1 MPKSLLISSIFALLL
16 SGNYALANEACLLET
31 NADFMGVKLDI
42 KDCIQN
48 AGMATAD
55 FKAQCEGLSQAV
67 VSMGGPAAKIS
78 YLSSCPVPFQA
89 KCDHSSTAQTVF
101 FTINDRLMKRQGSNP
116 AVGLCKGSIQKVHY
130 SKGELPSVFMVRG
143 TALTAWQ

>member
-16 SGNYALANEACLLET
+16 SGTHVLANEACLLET
-31 NADFMGVKLDI
+31 NADFMRVKLDI

-89 KCDHSSTAQTVF
+89 KCDHSNTAQTVF
-101 FTINDRLMKRQGSNP
+101 FYYKRSADEAAGLESSCGLMQGKYT
-116 AVGLCKGSIQKVHY
+116 KGT
-130 SKGELPSVFMVRG
+130 L
-143 TALTAWQ
+143 

>member
-1 MPKSLLISSIFALLL
+1 MPKSLLISSTFAVLL

-48 AGMATAD
+48 AGMATTD

-89 KCDHSSTAQTVF
+89 KCDHSNTAQTVF
-101 FTINDRLMKRQGSNP
+101 FYYKRSADEAAGLESSCGLMQGKYT
-116 AVGLCKGSIQKVHY
+116 KGT
-130 SKGELPSVFMVRG
+130 L
-143 TALTAWQ
+143 

>member
-16 SGNYALANEACLLET
+16 SGTHALANEACLLET

-89 KCDHSSTAQTVF
+89 KCDHSNTAQTVF
-101 FTINDRLMKRQGSNP
+101 FYYKRSADEAAGLESSCGLMQGKYT
-116 AVGLCKGSIQKVHY
+116 KGT
-130 SKGELPSVFMVRG
+130 L
-143 TALTAWQ
+143 

>member
-1 MPKSLLISSIFALLL
+1 MPKGLLISSVVALLL

-48 AGMATAD
+48 AGMAAGD

-67 VSMGGPAAKIS
+67 VSMGGPAAKIT

-89 KCDHSSTAQTVF
+89 KCDNSNTAKTIYFYYKRSADEAAGIQSSCLL
-101 FTINDRLMKRQGSNP
+101 IQGTYT
-116 AVGLCKGSIQKVHY
+116 KGV
-130 SKGELPSVFMVRG
+130 L
-143 TALTAWQ
+143 

>member
-16 SGNYALANEACLLET
+16 SSTHALANEACLLET

-48 AGMATAD
+48 AGMATTD

-67 VSMGGPAAKIS
+67 VSMGGAS
-78 YLSSCPVPFQA
+78 GQ
-89 KCDHSSTAQTVF
+89 D
-101 FTINDRLMKRQGSNP
+101 
-116 AVGLCKGSIQKVHY
+116 
-130 SKGELPSVFMVRG
+130 
-143 TALTAWQ
+143 

>member
-1 MPKSLLISSIFALLL
+1 MPKGLLISSVVALLL

-48 AGMATAD
+48 AGMAPND

-67 VSMGGPAAKIS
+67 VSMGGPAATIS
-78 YLSSCPVPFQA
+78 YLSSCPMPFQA
-89 KCDHSSTAQTVF
+89 KCDNSNTAKTIYFYYKRSADEAAGIQSSCEL
-101 FTINDRLMKRQGSNP
+101 IQGTYT
-116 AVGLCKGSIQKVHY
+116 KGS
-130 SKGELPSVFMVRG
+130 L
-143 TALTAWQ
+143 

>member
-1 MPKSLLISSIFALLL
+1 MPKSLLISSMFALLL
-16 SGNYALANEACLLET
+16 SSNYALANEACLLET

-48 AGMATAD
+48 AGMATGD

-67 VSMGGPAAKIS
+67 VSTGGPAAKIT

-89 KCDHSSTAQTVF
+89 KCDNSNTAKTVF
-101 FTINDRLMKRQGSNP
+101 FYYKRSADEAAGIESSCGLMQGKYT
-116 AVGLCKGSIQKVHY
+116 KGT
-130 SKGELPSVFMVRG
+130 L
-143 TALTAWQ
+143 

>member
-1 MPKSLLISSIFALLL
+1 MQKILLISSIFVVLL
-16 SGNYALANEACLLET
+16 SHHPVLANEACLLET

-48 AGMATAD
+48 AGMAEND

-89 KCDHSSTAQTVF
+89 KCDNSNTAKTVF
-101 FTINDRLMKRQGSNP
+101 FYYKRSADEAAGIESSCGLMQGKYT
-116 AVGLCKGSIQKVHY
+116 KGT
-130 SKGELPSVFMVRG
+130 L
-143 TALTAWQ
+143 

>member
-1 MPKSLLISSIFALLL
+1 MFMLLL

-48 AGMATAD
+48 AGMATGD

-67 VSMGGPAAKIS
+67 VSM
-78 YLSSCPVPFQA
+78 
-89 KCDHSSTAQTVF
+89 
-101 FTINDRLMKRQGSNP
+101 
-116 AVGLCKGSIQKVHY
+116 
-130 SKGELPSVFMVRG
+130 
-143 TALTAWQ
+143 

>member
-1 MPKSLLISSIFALLL
+1 MQKRLLISSMFAILL
-16 SGNYALANEACLLET
+16 SNNQAFANEACLLET

-48 AGMATAD
+48 AGMAAND

-67 VSMGGPAAKIS
+67 VSMGGPAAKIT

-89 KCDHSSTAQTVF
+89 KCDNSNTAKTVF
-101 FTINDRLMKRQGSNP
+101 FYYKRSADEAAGIETSCGLMQGKYT
-116 AVGLCKGSIQKVHY
+116 KGT
-130 SKGELPSVFMVRG
+130 L
-143 TALTAWQ
+143 

>member
-1 MPKSLLISSIFALLL
+1 MFALLL
-16 SGNYALANEACLLET
+16 SGNNALANEACLLET

-48 AGMATAD
+48 AGMATSD

-67 VSMGGPAAKIS
+67 ISMGGPAAKIT

-89 KCDHSSTAQTVF
+89 KCDNSNTAKTVF
-101 FTINDRLMKRQGSNP
+101 FYYKRSADEAAGIESSCGLMQGKYT
-116 AVGLCKGSIQKVHY
+116 KGT
-130 SKGELPSVFMVRG
+130 L
-143 TALTAWQ
+143 L

>member
-1 MPKSLLISSIFALLL
+1 MTKGLLISSVVALLL

-55 FKAQCEGLSQAV
+55 FKAQCEGLSQAI
-67 VSMGGPAAKIS
+67 VSMGGPAAT
-78 YLSSCPVPFQA
+78 
-89 KCDHSSTAQTVF
+89 STQKALC
-101 FTINDRLMKRQGSNP
+101 NRL
-116 AVGLCKGSIQKVHY
+116 AL
-130 SKGELPSVFMVRG
+130 VRR
-143 TALTAWQ
+143 